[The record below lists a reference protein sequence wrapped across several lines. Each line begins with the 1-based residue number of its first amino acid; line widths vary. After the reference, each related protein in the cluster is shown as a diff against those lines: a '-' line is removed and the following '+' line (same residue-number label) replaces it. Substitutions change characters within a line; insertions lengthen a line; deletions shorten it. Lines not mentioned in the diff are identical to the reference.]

1 MEGLKGTAI
10 RLAVRDPSCPQGP
23 GPGWSSV
30 APVSVRGPSC
40 GWQRPRPPI
49 PVPAPRLRAPGR
61 RVAHGQR
68 GSGGRRR
75 AARIST
81 EGSTPRCRLRVTR
94 HQPPPPRSPDPFG
107 LRRGLSR
114 ASGTEGMHGSGRQAP
129 RSTEGASGPGAG
141 RRWLAMCPL
150 GAVARVLVVGLPG
163 RFDSSPAGL
172 SRRLRPGRALGG
184 LASASPARP
193 CRGGRADFPLAQR
206 PMSGRS
212 TQIMKKHEPCGWVAR
227 LSGAAG
233 T

>member
-150 GAVARVLVVGLPG
+150 GAGGRGLAGWVPSKHDQLRQPTAGLVGLAVARPPSWVPG
-163 RFDSSPAGL
+163 G
-172 SRRLRPGRALGG
+172 SRV
-184 LASASPARP
+184 
-193 CRGGRADFPLAQR
+193 RGGPGVCGCCRLP
-206 PMSGRS
+206 
-212 TQIMKKHEPCGWVAR
+212 PCWR
-227 LSGAAG
+227 
-233 T
+233 

>member
-1 MEGLKGTAI
+1 MAMSWWSSAQSMPQNTSMIVAPPVVVCFVLALSRAGHARSLMEGLQGTAI
-10 RLAVRDPSCPQGP
+10 RLAVRDPSGPQGP
-23 GPGWSSV
+23 GPGWSSN

-49 PVPAPRLRAPGR
+49 PVPAPRLRVPGR

-150 GAVARVLVVGLPG
+150 GA
-163 RFDSSPAGL
+163 
-172 SRRLRPGRALGG
+172 
-184 LASASPARP
+184 
-193 CRGGRADFPLAQR
+193 GGRGVFGGGNPQA
-206 PMSGRS
+206 
-212 TQIMKKHEPCGWVAR
+212 
-227 LSGAAG
+227 
-233 T
+233 